1 MPGFWGQEHWTEN
14 SARSSP
20 ARARLYQ
27 AVLLVTTNVEA
38 RDLSGSSRCSSL
50 VRMCAQ
56 PKRFALSV
64 ADFSGVFRSGCHG
77 VALAALTPQCCL
89 PRGYGPWGARR
100 WLGGL
105 DRLCRARTSE
115 DNKSGS
121 HKHKSSPCLPV
132 GERGMFLT
140 GGGARWEGCCRSRG
154 SCTPSRVL
162 CSAELCIPCKMGTM
176 SVRHGEPGTLCVRW
190 ARTSLCH
197 ADVTAAPGKG
207 LLCPP
212 GHPGAIPEP
221 SQRLPAAGQQ
231 VSRFMASQNLCAL
244 DKLLFRS
251 RNSRMS
257 GWLLCSNRILH
268 QNKKRYYAK
277 IPIRSPF
284 TEKKTWHQHAGM
296 LM

>member
-1 MPGFWGQEHWTEN
+1 
-14 SARSSP
+14 
-20 ARARLYQ
+20 
-27 AVLLVTTNVEA
+27 
-38 RDLSGSSRCSSL
+38 
-50 VRMCAQ
+50 MCAQ
-56 PKRFALSV
+56 PKRFAL
-64 ADFSGVFRSGCHG
+64 SGVFRSGCHG

-207 LLCPP
+207 GCSARQ
-212 GHPGAIPEP
+212 GIPEP
-221 SQRLPAAGQQ
+221 SQSHPSAFQLQGSRCHVLWHHKTSVLWISCCSEAGIPGCQGGCCVPTEFYTKIKKVLCKNTYQ
-231 VSRFMASQNLCAL
+231 VSVYRKENLTSACRDAYVGTETT
-244 DKLLFRS
+244 RT
-251 RNSRMS
+251 
-257 GWLLCSNRILH
+257 
-268 QNKKRYYAK
+268 
-277 IPIRSPF
+277 SPF
-284 TEKKTWHQHAGM
+284 ISQKEGIKTAEQ
-296 LM
+296 